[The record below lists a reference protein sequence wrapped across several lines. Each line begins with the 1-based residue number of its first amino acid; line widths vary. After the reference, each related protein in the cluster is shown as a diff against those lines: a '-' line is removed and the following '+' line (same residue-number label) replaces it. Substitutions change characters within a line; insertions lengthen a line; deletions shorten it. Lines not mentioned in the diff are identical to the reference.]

1 MLSMPESTSPLLVL
15 NASAGSGKTYSLVKQ
30 YMKMVLTD
38 SANVLQFSQI
48 IAMTFTNKAS
58 LEMKTRILK
67 ALDELSH
74 PALYGKKSTDYA
86 EELALEM
93 GVTADDVHH
102 RARKVLKNV
111 LHRYEDLFVMT
122 IDKFNLRLIRSFSRD
137 LDLPNDFEVILNETE
152 VIEEVV
158 DVLLSQLGD
167 QGVQELTETVFEY
180 AKSNL
185 DEGERWNFRDQLVD
199 FGKVL
204 SKERDQLLIAKLMGM
219 DFSPRKRRELW
230 DDFRNLET
238 EFLRQVKLVADQ
250 YVQLGLSDDVL
261 PGKSNSGKAL
271 RKLVGMNSF
280 PDALFSESFI
290 EKQCKIEPP
299 KGRVFPEDLR
309 NACIE
314 LQQQFDDLF
323 PRLGVLAAFLKNFYN
338 MALLQYMARSIDGIK
353 KDKQLIRISEFNT
366 LISQLV
372 RGEEAPFIYERLG
385 SRFHHFLLDEFQ
397 DTSRLQWLNMVPLV
411 HESLGHDRRNL
422 IVGDPKQSIYRF
434 KNGVAEQFVALPRI
448 YNPEKEAK
456 IEEWSEFFDDMG
468 EVEPLASNWRSAR
481 QIVELNNDFFTRLR
495 ESLPAQSKDF
505 YQTITQQVE
514 SSKEGYVEI
523 ISEPGDTPAIEK
535 VPQIIEWIEQCEAD
549 GFKRGDICILS
560 EVNKDANV
568 WAVELT
574 KAGYKVV
581 SSESLLIQNE
591 VRVKLIV
598 SFIRRRLNPSSES
611 EKRKFAEL
619 YFRISQGLDYN
630 EYKKY
635 LERKVSAKGK
645 HYTVFND
652 AQFLTDYF
660 GGRDN
665 YFFKYENLYDLI
677 TQFYALMGWTELNN
691 PYLHH
696 FTDAAHGF
704 ELNRGPELKDFLNYY
719 EENKGRLA
727 IQLPESEDAIRIMTI
742 HKSKG
747 LEFPVVIIPDID
759 FSIKQKPGSK
769 FLVAAG
775 DYILYTT
782 LKKNHPA
789 SEVCEMNESENAQ
802 ILTDKVNLAYV
813 GMTRPEERLYIIN
826 RHKDSTLGSLLH
838 PCFQNLS
845 GIEMSAEGRIMKGT
859 RTQRPQKPTKG
870 GGIGFLVPEELTDR
884 LWFPDISL
892 QDRSELVDANLLTD
906 EQRFG
911 NQFHALMAELNSS
924 DHIELTIQRMVGEGL
939 LELGFVD
946 QLREKA
952 NQIFNHPAYSALFT
966 GSTRILS
973 ERSIILDEMSTVRPD
988 KIICK
993 TNETIVIDYKTGAN
1007 NPKHLE
1013 QMQLYIET
1021 LRSMDMPDVRG
1032 YIYYTSQNELQP
1044 LIL

>member
-1 MLSMPESTSPLLVL
+1 MPESTFPLLVL

-30 YMKMVLTD
+30 YMKMVLAD

-74 PALYGKKSTDYA
+74 PAIYGKKSSDYA

-93 GVTADDVHH
+93 GISAIEVHN
-102 RARKVLKNV
+102 RAKRVLKNV

-137 LDLPNDFEVILNETE
+137 LDLPNDFEVILNERE

-158 DVLLSQLGD
+158 DLLLEQLGN
-167 QGVQELTETVFEY
+167 QGVQELTDTVFEY

-185 DEGERWNFRDQLVD
+185 DEGERWNFRDQLIE

-219 DFSPRKRRELW
+219 DFSPQRRRVLW
-230 DDFRNLET
+230 NEFRQMESS
-238 EFLRQVKLVADQ
+238 FLQDCQVVYAH
-250 YVQLGLSDDVL
+250 YERLGLADEIL
-261 PGKSNSGKAL
+261 PGLAATGKAFRRL
-271 RKLVGMNSF
+271 GKMNSF
-280 PDALFSESFI
+280 PDKLFTATFTD
-290 EKQCKIEPP
+290 KYCANEPG
-299 KGRVFPEDLR
+299 KGRMFPEDLR
-309 NACIE
+309 NACLE
-314 LQQQFDDLF
+314 LQAKFVALE
-323 PRLGVLAAFLKNFYN
+323 PRLGVLGAFLKNFYN
-338 MALLQYMARSIDGIK
+338 MSLLQYMARSIDGIK

-411 HESLGHDRRNL
+411 HESLANERRNL

-448 YNPEKEAK
+448 FNPEKEAR
-456 IEEWSEFFDDMG
+456 IEEWSEFFEEMG
-468 EVEPLASNWRSAR
+468 EVLPLASNWRSAR
-481 QIVELNNDFFTRLR
+481 QIVELNNDFFTLLR

-514 SSKEGYVEI
+514 SKKEGYVEI

-549 GFKRGDICILS
+549 GFQRGDICILS
-560 EVNKDANV
+560 EVNHKANV

-619 YFRISQGLDYN
+619 FFRISKGLGYN
-630 EYKKY
+630 AYKKY
-635 LERKVSAKGK
+635 LERKVSSKGK
-645 HYTVFND
+645 NYTLFDD

-665 YFFKYENLYDLI
+665 FFYKYENLYDLI
-677 TQFYALMGWTELNN
+677 TQFYTLMGWTELNN

-696 FTDAAHGF
+696 FTDAAHSF

-759 FSIKQKPGSK
+759 FSIKLKAQSK
-769 FLVAAG
+769 FLIEAG
-775 DYILYTT
+775 DFILYTT

-789 SEVCEMNESENAQ
+789 PEVSAMNESENAQ

-826 RHKDSTLGSLLH
+826 RHKDGKLGAILH
-838 PCFQNLS
+838 KCFENLP
-845 GIEMSAEGRIMKGT
+845 GIEVTPEGRYVKGI
-859 RTQRPQKPTKG
+859 RTQRPQQPTKG

-892 QDRSELVDANLLTD
+892 QDRSELVDSNLLTD

-924 DHIELTIQRMVGEGL
+924 DHIESTIQRLVAEGI

-946 QLREKA
+946 QLKEKA
-952 NQIFNHPAYSALFT
+952 EQIFNHPTYASLFK

-993 TNETIVIDYKTGAN
+993 AAETIVIDYKTGAN
-1007 NPKHLE
+1007 NPKHIE
-1013 QMQLYIET
+1013 QMQCYIET

-1032 YIYYTSQNELQP
+1032 FIYYTSRNELQP

>member
-1 MLSMPESTSPLLVL
+1 
-15 NASAGSGKTYSLVKQ
+15 
-30 YMKMVLTD
+30 
-38 SANVLQFSQI
+38 
-48 IAMTFTNKAS
+48 
-58 LEMKTRILK
+58 
-67 ALDELSH
+67 
-74 PALYGKKSTDYA
+74 
-86 EELALEM
+86 
-93 GVTADDVHH
+93 
-102 RARKVLKNV
+102 
-111 LHRYEDLFVMT
+111 
-122 IDKFNLRLIRSFSRD
+122 
-137 LDLPNDFEVILNETE
+137 
-152 VIEEVV
+152 
-158 DVLLSQLGD
+158 
-167 QGVQELTETVFEY
+167 
-180 AKSNL
+180 
-185 DEGERWNFRDQLVD
+185 
-199 FGKVL
+199 
-204 SKERDQLLIAKLMGM
+204 
-219 DFSPRKRRELW
+219 
-230 DDFRNLET
+230 
-238 EFLRQVKLVADQ
+238 
-250 YVQLGLSDDVL
+250 
-261 PGKSNSGKAL
+261 
-271 RKLVGMNSF
+271 
-280 PDALFSESFI
+280 
-290 EKQCKIEPP
+290 
-299 KGRVFPEDLR
+299 
-309 NACIE
+309 
-314 LQQQFDDLF
+314 
-323 PRLGVLAAFLKNFYN
+323 KNFYN
-338 MALLQYMARSIDGIK
+338 MSLLQFMARSLDGIK

-411 HESLGHDRRNL
+411 HESLSHERRNL

-448 YNPEKEAK
+448 FNPEKEAK
-456 IEEWSEFFDDMG
+456 IEEWSQFFEDMG
-468 EVEPLASNWRSAR
+468 EVEPLASNWRSSR
-481 QIVELNNDFFTRLR
+481 EIVELNNSFFKILR
-495 ESLPAQSKDF
+495 DHLPEQSKDF
-505 YQTITQQVE
+505 YQTIKQKVVSE
-514 SSKEGYVEI
+514 KDGYVEI
-523 ISEPGDTPAIEK
+523 ISEPGDTPAIDK

-560 EVNKDANV
+560 EVNDKANI

-574 KAGYKVV
+574 KKGYKVV

-619 YFRISQGLDYN
+619 YFRISRGLGYN

-645 HYTVFND
+645 NYTLFDD
-652 AQFLTDYF
+652 AQFLIDYF

-665 YFFKYENLYDLI
+665 FFFRYENLYDLI
-677 TQFYALMGWTELNN
+677 TQFYTLMGWTELNN

-696 FTDAAHGF
+696 FTDAAHSF

-747 LEFPVVIIPDID
+747 LEFPVVIIPDVD
-759 FSIKQKPGSK
+759 FSIKLKSQSK
-769 FLVAAG
+769 FLVEAG
-775 DYILYTT
+775 EYILYTT
-782 LKKNHPA
+782 LKKTHPA
-789 SEVCEMNESENAQ
+789 PEVCIMNESETAQ

-826 RHKDSTLGSLLH
+826 QHKDSNLGSVLH
-838 PCFQNLS
+838 DCFQNLP
-845 GIEMSAEGRIMKGT
+845 GLEVNAEGHLIKGA
-859 RTQRPQKPTKG
+859 RTQRPPKPTKG
-870 GGIGFLVPEELTDR
+870 GGIGFLIPEELTDR

-892 QDRSELVDANLLTD
+892 QDRSELIDANLLTD

-924 DHIELTIQRMVGEGL
+924 DQIELTIQRMVAEGL

-946 QLREKA
+946 QLTEKA
-952 NQIFNHPAYSALFT
+952 EQIFNHPAYASLFT

-993 TNETIVIDYKTGAN
+993 SAETIVIDYKTGAN

-1013 QMQLYIET
+1013 QMHRYIET

-1032 YIYYTSQNELQP
+1032 YIYYTSRNELQP

>member
-1 MLSMPESTSPLLVL
+1 MPESTSPLLVL

-30 YMKMVLTD
+30 YMKMVLAD

-74 PALYGKKSTDYA
+74 PAIYGKKSTDYA
-86 EELALEM
+86 EELASEM
-93 GVTADDVHH
+93 GLTAEEVHN
-102 RARKVLKNV
+102 RARRVLKNV

-137 LDLPNDFEVILNETE
+137 LDLPNDFEVILNERE

-158 DVLLSQLGD
+158 DLLLEQLGD
-167 QGVQELTETVFEY
+167 QGVQELTDTVFEY

-185 DEGERWNFRDQLVD
+185 DEGERWNFRDQLVE

-219 DFSPRKRRELW
+219 DFSPQRRRELRAE
-230 DDFRNLET
+230 FRDLED
-238 EFLRQVKLVADQ
+238 EFLARVKEVSDR
-250 YVQLGLSDDVL
+250 YEQLNLSDDLL
-261 PGKSNSGKAL
+261 PGKSTTGKAL
-271 RKLVGMNSF
+271 RKLGGITSF
-280 PDALFSESFI
+280 PDSLFTSSFI
-290 EKQCKIEPP
+290 EKQCEVEPP
-299 KGRVFPEDLR
+299 VGRVFPEDLR
-309 NACIE
+309 NSCID
-314 LQQQFDDLF
+314 LQNEFDALL
-323 PRLGVLAAFLKNFYN
+323 PRLGVMGAFLKNFYN
-338 MALLQYMARSIDGIK
+338 MSLLQFMARSLDGIK

-411 HESLGHDRRNL
+411 HESLSHERRNL

-448 YNPEKEAK
+448 FNPEKEAK
-456 IEEWSEFFDDMG
+456 IEEWSQFFEDMG
-468 EVEPLASNWRSAR
+468 EVEPLASNWRSSR
-481 QIVELNNDFFTRLR
+481 EIVELNNSFFKILR
-495 ESLPAQSKDF
+495 DHLPEQSKDF
-505 YQTITQQVE
+505 YQTIKQKVVSE
-514 SSKEGYVEI
+514 KDGYVEI
-523 ISEPGDTPAIEK
+523 ISEPGDTPAIDK

-560 EVNKDANV
+560 EVNDKANI

-574 KAGYKVV
+574 KKGYKVV

-619 YFRISQGLDYN
+619 YFRISRGLGYN

-645 HYTVFND
+645 NYTLFDD
-652 AQFLTDYF
+652 AQFLIDYF

-665 YFFKYENLYDLI
+665 FFFRYENLYDLI
-677 TQFYALMGWTELNN
+677 TQFYTLMGWTELNN

-696 FTDAAHGF
+696 FTDAAHSF

-747 LEFPVVIIPDID
+747 LEFPVVIIPDVD
-759 FSIKQKPGSK
+759 FSIKLKSQSK
-769 FLVAAG
+769 FLVEAG
-775 DYILYTT
+775 EYILYTT
-782 LKKNHPA
+782 LKKTHPA
-789 SEVCEMNESENAQ
+789 PEVCIMNESETAQ

-826 RHKDSTLGSLLH
+826 QHKDSNLGSVLH
-838 PCFQNLS
+838 DCFQNLP
-845 GIEMSAEGRIMKGT
+845 GLEVNAEGHLIKGA
-859 RTQRPQKPTKG
+859 RTQRPPKPTKG
-870 GGIGFLVPEELTDR
+870 GGIGFLIPEELTDR

-892 QDRSELVDANLLTD
+892 QDRSELIDANLLTD

-924 DHIELTIQRMVGEGL
+924 DQIELTIQRMVAEGL

-946 QLREKA
+946 QLTEKA
-952 NQIFNHPAYSALFT
+952 EQIFNHPAYASLFT

-993 TNETIVIDYKTGAN
+993 SAETIV
-1007 NPKHLE
+1007 
-1013 QMQLYIET
+1013 
-1021 LRSMDMPDVRG
+1021 RSP
-1032 YIYYTSQNELQP
+1032 SNEVLLP
-1044 LIL
+1044 LHV

>member
-1 MLSMPESTSPLLVL
+1 MPETTSPLLVL

-30 YMKMVLTD
+30 YMKMVLAD
-38 SANVLQFSQI
+38 SSNVLQFSQI

-74 PALYGKKSTDYA
+74 PAIYGKKSEGYA
-86 EELALEM
+86 EELGLEM
-93 GVTADDVHH
+93 GISAAEVHT

-137 LDLPNDFEVILNETE
+137 LDLPNDFEVILNERE

-158 DVLLSQLGD
+158 DILLDQLGV
-167 QGVQELTETVFEY
+167 QGVQELTDTVFEY

-185 DEGERWNFRDQLVD
+185 DEGERWNFRDQLIE

-204 SKERDQLLIAKLMGM
+204 GKERDQLLIAKLMGM
-219 DFSPRKRRELW
+219 DFSPQRRRVLW
-230 DDFRNLET
+230 NEFRQMESDFLARVRAVSDHYN
-238 EFLRQVKLVADQ
+238 
-250 YVQLGLSDDVL
+250 QLGLSDDVL
-261 PGKSNSGKAL
+261 PGKSTTGKAL
-271 RKLVGMNSF
+271 RKIKGMTSF
-280 PDALFSESFI
+280 PDAVFTEAFL
-290 EKQCKIEPP
+290 EKCKEDPP

-309 NACIE
+309 TMCIE
-314 LQQQFDDLF
+314 LQASFDDLL
-323 PRLGVLAAFLKNFYN
+323 PRIGVLGAFLKNFYN
-338 MALLQYMARSIDGIK
+338 MSLLQYMARSIDGIK

-411 HESLGHDRRNL
+411 HESLGHERRNL

-448 YNPEKEAK
+448 FNPEKDAK
-456 IEEWSEFFDDMG
+456 IEEWSLFFDEMG
-468 EVEPLASNWRSAR
+468 EVLPLASNWRSAR
-481 QIVELNNDFFTRLR
+481 QIVELNNDFFTLLR
-495 ESLPAQSKDF
+495 ASLPDQSKDF
-505 YQTITQQVE
+505 YQTITQNVE
-514 SSKEGYVEI
+514 SKKEGYVEI
-523 ISEPGDTPAIEK
+523 ISEPGETPSIEK

-560 EVNKDANV
+560 EVNEKANI

-619 YFRISQGLDYN
+619 YFRISQGLGYN

-635 LERKVSAKGK
+635 LERKVSAKGRP
-645 HYTVFND
+645 YTVFD
-652 AQFLTDYF
+652 DSQFLVNYF
-660 GGRDN
+660 GGRDAF
-665 YFFKYENLYDLI
+665 FFKYENLYDLI

-696 FTDAAHGF
+696 FTDAAHSF

-759 FSIKQKPGSK
+759 FSIKQKAQSK
-769 FLVAAG
+769 FLVEAG

-789 SEVCEMNESENAQ
+789 PEVSAMNDSENAQ

-826 RHKDSTLGSLLH
+826 RHKDAKLGAILH
-838 PCFQNLS
+838 TCFENLP
-845 GIEMSAEGRIMKGT
+845 GIEVTPEGRFVKGV
-859 RTQRPQKPTKG
+859 RLQRPHHPTKG

-911 NQFHALMAELNSS
+911 NQFHAVMAELNAA
-924 DHIELTIQRMVGEGL
+924 DEIEVTLQRMVAEGL
-939 LELGFVD
+939 LEIGFVD
-946 QLREKA
+946 QLKEKA
-952 NQIFNHPAYSALFT
+952 KQIFSHPAYAALFT
-966 GSTRILS
+966 DATRILS
-973 ERSIILDEMSTVRPD
+973 ERSIILDEQNTVRPD

-993 TNETIVIDYKTGAN
+993 ATETIVIDYKTGAN
-1007 NPKHLE
+1007 NPTHIE
-1013 QMQLYIET
+1013 QMQRYIET
-1021 LRSMDMPDVRG
+1021 LRAMDMPDVRG
-1032 YIYYTSQNELQP
+1032 FIYYTSKNELQP

>member
-1 MLSMPESTSPLLVL
+1 MPETTLPLLVL

-30 YMKMVLTD
+30 YMKMVLAD
-38 SANVLQFSQI
+38 SSNVLQFSQI

-74 PALYGKKSTDYA
+74 PAIYGKKSEGYA
-86 EELALEM
+86 EELGLEM
-93 GVTADDVHH
+93 GISAAEVHT
-102 RARKVLKNV
+102 RARKVLKHV

-137 LDLPNDFEVILNETE
+137 LDLPNDFEVILNERE

-158 DVLLSQLGD
+158 DVLLDQLGD
-167 QGVQELTETVFEY
+167 QGVQELTDTVFEY

-185 DEGERWNFRDQLVD
+185 DEGERWNFRDQLIE

-219 DFSPRKRRELW
+219 DFSPQRRRVLW
-230 DDFRNLET
+230 NEFRQMESDFLE
-238 EFLRQVKLVADQ
+238 RVKAVSDH
-250 YVQLGLSDDVL
+250 YNQLGISDDLL
-261 PGKSNSGKAL
+261 PGKSTTGKAL
-271 RKLVGMNSF
+271 RKIAGFTSF
-280 PDALFSESFI
+280 PDSVFTAAFI
-290 EKQCKIEPP
+290 EKCKEDPT

-309 NACIE
+309 TMCIE
-314 LQQQFDDLF
+314 LQASFDDIL
-323 PRLGVLAAFLKNFYN
+323 PRIGVLGAFLKNFYN
-338 MALLQYMARSIDGIK
+338 MSLLQYMARSIDGIK

-411 HESLGHDRRNL
+411 HESLGHERRNL

-448 YNPEKEAK
+448 FNPEKDAK
-456 IEEWSEFFDDMG
+456 IEEWSQFFDDMG
-468 EVEPLASNWRSAR
+468 EVLPLASNWRSAR
-481 QIVELNNDFFTRLR
+481 QIVELNNDFFTLLR
-495 ESLPAQSKDF
+495 ASLPDQSKDF
-505 YQTITQQVE
+505 YQTITQNVE
-514 SSKEGYVEI
+514 SKKEGYVEI

-535 VPQIIEWIEQCEAD
+535 VPQIIQWIEQCEAD

-560 EVNKDANV
+560 EVNEKANI

-619 YFRISQGLDYN
+619 YFRISQGLGYN
-630 EYKKY
+630 AYKKY
-635 LERKVSAKGK
+635 LERKVSAKGRP
-645 HYTVFND
+645 YTVFD
-652 AQFLTDYF
+652 DTHFLSDYF
-660 GGRDN
+660 GGRDAF
-665 YFFKYENLYDLI
+665 FFKYENLYDLI
-677 TQFYALMGWTELNN
+677 TQFYSLMGWTELNN

-696 FTDAAHGF
+696 FTDAAHSF

-759 FSIKQKPGSK
+759 FSIKLKTHSK
-769 FLVAAG
+769 FLIEAG
-775 DYILYTT
+775 EYILYTT
-782 LKKNHPA
+782 LSKTHP
-789 SEVCEMNESENAQ
+789 SPDVCAMNASENAQ

-826 RHKDSTLGSLLH
+826 RHKDAKLGAILH
-838 PCFQNLS
+838 TCFENLP
-845 GIEMSAEGRIMKGT
+845 GIEVTPEGRFIKGV
-859 RTQRPQKPTKG
+859 RNVRPNQPTKG

-911 NQFHALMAELNSS
+911 NQFHALMAELNAA
-924 DHIELTIQRMVGEGL
+924 DEIEVTLQRMVSEGL
-939 LELGFVD
+939 LEIGFVD
-946 QLREKA
+946 QLKEKA
-952 NQIFNHPAYSALFT
+952 LQIFSHPAYATLFT
-966 GSTRILS
+966 DSTRILS
-973 ERSIILDEMSTVRPD
+973 ERSIILDEQNTVRPD

-993 TNETIVIDYKTGAN
+993 ASETIVIDYKTGAN
-1007 NPKHLE
+1007 NPKHIE
-1013 QMQLYIET
+1013 QMQRYIET
-1021 LRSMDMPDVRG
+1021 LRAMEMPDVRG
-1032 YIYYTSQNELQP
+1032 FIYYTSKNELQP

>member
-1 MLSMPESTSPLLVL
+1 MPESTSPLLVL

-30 YMKMVLTD
+30 YMKMVLAD

-74 PALYGKKSTDYA
+74 PVIYGKKSSDYA
-86 EELALEM
+86 EELGLEM
-93 GVTADDVHH
+93 GISATEVHN
-102 RARKVLKNV
+102 RAQRVLKHV

-137 LDLPNDFEVILNETE
+137 LDLPNDFEVILNESE

-158 DVLLSQLGD
+158 DVLLNQLGD

-185 DEGERWNFRDQLVD
+185 DEGERWNFRDQLVE

-219 DFSPRKRRELW
+219 DFSATKRRELR
-230 DDFRNLET
+230 DEYRNLER
-238 EFLRQVKLVADQ
+238 EFLALVKQVSDHF
-250 YVQLGLSDDVL
+250 VQLGLSDDQL
-261 PGKSNSGKAL
+261 PGKSTTGNAM
-271 RKLVGMNSF
+271 RKIAGMKSF
-280 PDALFSESFI
+280 PDALFSASFI
-290 EKQCKIEPP
+290 EKQCSVEPP
-299 KGRVFPEDLR
+299 KGRIFPEDLR
-309 NACIE
+309 NSCIE
-314 LQQQFDDLF
+314 LQQQFDALL
-323 PRLGVLAAFLKNFYN
+323 PNLGVLGAFLKNFYN

-411 HESLGHDRRNL
+411 HESLGHERRNL

-448 YNPEKEAK
+448 FNPEKEAK
-456 IEEWSEFFDDMG
+456 IEEWSQFFEDMG
-468 EVEPLASNWRSAR
+468 EVLPLASNWRSAR
-481 QIVELNNDFFTRLR
+481 QIVELNNDFFTLLR

-514 SSKEGYVEI
+514 SKKEGYVEI

-549 GFKRGDICILS
+549 GFQRGDICILS
-560 EVNKDANV
+560 EVNHKANV

-619 YFRISQGLDYN
+619 FFRISQGLGYN

-635 LERKVSAKGK
+635 LERKVSSKGK
-645 HYTVFND
+645 NYTLFD
-652 AQFLTDYF
+652 DSQFLADHF
-660 GGRDN
+660 GGRDVF
-665 YFFKYENLYDLI
+665 FFKYENLYDLI
-677 TQFYALMGWTELNN
+677 TQFYTLMGWTELNN

-696 FTDAAHGF
+696 FTDAAHSF
-704 ELNRGPELKDFLNYY
+704 ELNRGPELKDFLSYY

-759 FSIKQKPGSK
+759 FSIKLKAQSK
-769 FLVAAG
+769 FLVEAG
-775 DYILYTT
+775 DFILYTT
-782 LKKNHPA
+782 LSKSHPSPDVYA
-789 SEVCEMNESENAQ
+789 MNVSENAQ

-826 RHKDSTLGSLLH
+826 RHKDGKLGAILH
-838 PCFQNLS
+838 TCIENLP
-845 GIEMSAEGRIMKGT
+845 GIEVSPEGRFVKGL

-911 NQFHALMAELNSS
+911 NQFHAVMAELNAA
-924 DHIELTIQRMVGEGL
+924 DEIEATIQRMEAEGA
-939 LELGFVD
+939 LEIGFVD
-946 QLREKA
+946 QLKEKA
-952 NQIFNHPAYSALFT
+952 KQIFSHPTYATLFT
-966 GSTRILS
+966 DATRILS
-973 ERSIILDEMSTVRPD
+973 ERSIILDEQNTVRPD

-993 TNETIVIDYKTGAN
+993 ATETIVIDYKTGAN
-1007 NPKHLE
+1007 TPKHIE
-1013 QMQLYIET
+1013 QMQGYVET
-1021 LRSMDMPDVRG
+1021 LRAMEMPDVRG
-1032 YIYYTSQNELQP
+1032 FIYYTSKNELQP

>member
-1 MLSMPESTSPLLVL
+1 MPETTLPLLVL

-30 YMKMVLTD
+30 YMKMVLAD
-38 SANVLQFSQI
+38 SSNVLQFSQI

-74 PALYGKKSTDYA
+74 PAIYGKKSESYA

-93 GVTADDVHH
+93 GISSAEVQA

-137 LDLPNDFEVILNETE
+137 LDLPNDFEVILNERE

-158 DVLLSQLGD
+158 DLLLEQLGN
-167 QGVQELTETVFEY
+167 QGVQDLTDTVFEY

-185 DEGERWNFRDQLVD
+185 DEGERWNFRDQLIE

-219 DFSPRKRRELW
+219 DFSPQRRRVLW
-230 DDFRNLET
+230 GEFRQIEAG
-238 EFLRQVKLVADQ
+238 FLQDCKVVYDQ
-250 YVQLGLSDDVL
+250 YERLGLADEIL
-261 PGKSNSGKAL
+261 PGLATTGKAL
-271 RKLVGMNSF
+271 RRLGTLNSF
-280 PDALFSESFI
+280 PDKLFTVTFTD
-290 EKQCKIEPP
+290 KYCATEPG
-299 KGRVFPEDLR
+299 KGRMFPEDLR
-309 NACIE
+309 NACLE
-314 LQQQFDDLF
+314 LQAKFVALE
-323 PRLGVLAAFLKNFYN
+323 PRLGVLGAFLKNFYN
-338 MALLQYMARSIDGIK
+338 MSLLQYMARSIDGIK

-411 HESLGHDRRNL
+411 HESLANERRNL

-448 YNPEKEAK
+448 FNPEKEAK
-456 IEEWSEFFDDMG
+456 IEEWSQFFDDMG
-468 EVEPLASNWRSAR
+468 EVFPLASNWRSAR
-481 QIVELNNDFFTRLR
+481 QIVELNNDFFTLLR
-495 ESLPAQSKDF
+495 KSLPEQSKEF
-505 YQTITQQVE
+505 YQTIKQDVE
-514 SSKEGYVEI
+514 SKKEGYVEI

-535 VPQIIEWIEQCEAD
+535 VPQIIEWIKQCEAD
-549 GFKRGDICILS
+549 GFNRGDICILS
-560 EVNKDANV
+560 EVNDKANI

-574 KAGYKVV
+574 KADYKVV

-619 YFRISQGLDYN
+619 YFRISQGLGYN

-635 LERKVSAKGK
+635 LERKVSAKGRP
-645 HYTVFND
+645 YTVFD
-652 AQFLTDYF
+652 DTQFLNEYF
-660 GGRDN
+660 GGRDA
-665 YFFKYENLYDLI
+665 FFYKYESLYDLI
-677 TQFYALMGWTELNN
+677 TQFYTLMGWTELNN

-696 FTDAAHGF
+696 FTDAAHSF

-759 FSIKQKPGSK
+759 FSIKQKAQAK
-769 FLVAAG
+769 FLVEAG
-775 DYILYTT
+775 EYILYTT

-789 SEVCEMNESENAQ
+789 PEVSVMNESENAQ

-826 RHKDSTLGSLLH
+826 RHKDANLGSVLH
-838 PCFQNLS
+838 KCFEDLPDIQVT
-845 GIEMSAEGRIMKGT
+845 EDGRFVKGV
-859 RTQRPQKPTKG
+859 RAKRVKEETKRS
-870 GGIGFLVPEELTDR
+870 GIGFLVPEELTDR

-892 QDRSELVDANLLTD
+892 QDKSELLDANLLSD

-911 NQFHALMAELNSS
+911 NQFHEVMAELNGSAE
-924 DHIELTIQRMVGEGL
+924 IEVTMQRMVAQGV
-939 LELGFVD
+939 LEIGFVD
-946 QLREKA
+946 QLKEKA
-952 NQIFNHPAYSALFT
+952 MQIFSHPAYAELFKDAK
-966 GSTRILS
+966 RILS
-973 ERSIILDEMSTVRPD
+973 ERSIILDEQNTIRPD

-993 TNETIVIDYKTGAN
+993 ATETIVIDYKTGAN
-1007 NPKHLE
+1007 NSKHIE
-1013 QMQLYIET
+1013 QMQRYIET
-1021 LRSMDMPDVRG
+1021 LRAMDMPDVRG
-1032 YIYYTSQNELQP
+1032 FIYYTSKNELQP

>member
-1 MLSMPESTSPLLVL
+1 MPESTSPLLVL

-30 YMKMVLTD
+30 YMKMVLAD

-74 PALYGKKSTDYA
+74 PAIYGKKSTDYA

-93 GVTADDVHH
+93 GISATEVHN
-102 RARKVLKNV
+102 RAKKVLKNV

-137 LDLPNDFEVILNETE
+137 LDLPNDFEVILNESE

-158 DVLLSQLGD
+158 DVLLNQLGD

-185 DEGERWNFRDQLVD
+185 DEGERWNFRDQLVE

-219 DFSPRKRRELW
+219 DFSAIKRRELR
-230 DDFRNLET
+230 DEYRNLER
-238 EFLRQVKLVADQ
+238 EFLALVKQVSDHF
-250 YVQLGLSDDVL
+250 VQLGLSDDQL
-261 PGKSNSGKAL
+261 PGKSTTGNAL
-271 RKLVGMNSF
+271 RKIAGMKSF
-280 PDALFSESFI
+280 PDALFSTSFI
-290 EKQCKIEPP
+290 EKQCSVEPP
-299 KGRVFPEDLR
+299 KGRIFPEELR

-314 LQQQFDDLF
+314 LQQQFEALL
-323 PRLGVLAAFLKNFYN
+323 PHLGVLGAFLKNFYN
-338 MALLQYMARSIDGIK
+338 MALLQYMARAIEGIK

-411 HESLGHDRRNL
+411 HESLGHERRNL

-448 YNPEKEAK
+448 FNPEKEAR
-456 IEEWSEFFDDMG
+456 IEEWSEFFEEMG
-468 EVEPLASNWRSAR
+468 EVLPLASNWRSAR
-481 QIVELNNDFFTRLR
+481 QIVELNNDFFTLLR

-514 SSKEGYVEI
+514 SKKEGYVEI
-523 ISEPGDTPAIEK
+523 ISEPGDTEAIEK

-549 GFKRGDICILS
+549 GFQRGDICILS
-560 EVNKDANV
+560 EVNHKANV

-619 YFRISQGLDYN
+619 FFRISKGLGYN
-630 EYKKY
+630 AYKKY
-635 LERKVSAKGK
+635 LERKVSSKGK
-645 HYTVFND
+645 NYTLFDD

-665 YFFKYENLYDLI
+665 FFYKYENLYDLI
-677 TQFYALMGWTELNN
+677 TQFYTLMGWTELNN

-696 FTDAAHGF
+696 FTDAAHSF

-759 FSIKQKPGSK
+759 FSIKLKTQSK
-769 FLVAAG
+769 FLVEAG
-775 DYILYTT
+775 EYILYTT
-782 LKKNHPA
+782 LSKSHPSPDVCA
-789 SEVCEMNESENAQ
+789 MNVSEIAQ
-802 ILTDKVNLAYV
+802 ILTDKVNLVYV

-826 RHKDSTLGSLLH
+826 QHKDSNLGSVLH
-838 PCFQNLS
+838 KCFENLP
-845 GIEMSAEGRIMKGT
+845 GIEVTPEGRFVKGV
-859 RTQRPQKPTKG
+859 RTQRPQQPTKG

-892 QDRSELVDANLLTD
+892 QDRSELVDSNLLTD

-924 DHIELTIQRMVGEGL
+924 DHIESTIQRLVAEGI

-946 QLREKA
+946 QLKEKA
-952 NQIFNHPAYSALFT
+952 EQIFNHPAYASLFI

-993 TNETIVIDYKTGAN
+993 AAETIVIDYKTGAN
-1007 NPKHLE
+1007 NPKHIE
-1013 QMQLYIET
+1013 QMQRYIET
-1021 LRSMDMPDVRG
+1021 LRAMDLPDVRG
-1032 YIYYTSQNELQP
+1032 FIYYTSRNELQP